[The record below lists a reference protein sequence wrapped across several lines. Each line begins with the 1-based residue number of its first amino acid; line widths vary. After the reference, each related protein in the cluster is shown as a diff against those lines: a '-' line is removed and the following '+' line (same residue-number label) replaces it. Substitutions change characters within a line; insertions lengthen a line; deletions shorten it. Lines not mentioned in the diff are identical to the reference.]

1 MIMTSFHEELLPEE
15 GGVISLVGGGGK
27 TTLMFRLAA
36 ELAHI
41 GETVLTTTTTK
52 IFEPSE
58 EESSHVIV
66 SKDPKEVLRNSAL
79 FLRHT
84 AHITAARERLVSKGK
99 LAGFKPS
106 DIEFFMKK
114 GGFKWILVEAD
125 GAFRKPIKAPAE
137 HEPVIPECS
146 MCAIAVVGLDAI
158 GKSLDDRWVFRPRL
172 YSQVTGLSLG
182 SPVTERSVASV
193 ILADKGLLKG
203 CPPGAKRRVFLNK
216 AEREERLAAG
226 EVVASLLRKE
236 GKGKIDRILIGS
248 AEEGRLLTMS
258 KNP

>member
-1 MIMTSFHEELLPEE
+1 MTVTSLHEELLPKG

-41 GETVLTTTTTK
+41 ENTVLTTTTTK

-58 EESSHVIV
+58 DESGFTIV
-66 SKDPKEVLRNSAL
+66 SENPEEVLRKSAA

-99 LAGFKPS
+99 LVGFESPI
-106 DIEFFMKK
+106 IEYFMKN
-114 GGFKWILVEAD
+114 GGFQWILVEAD
-125 GAFRKPIKAPAE
+125 GAAQKPVKAPAE
-137 HEPVIPECS
+137 HEPVISECS
-146 MCAIAVVGLDAI
+146 TCVIAVVGLDAI
-158 GKSLDDRWVFRPRL
+158 GKPLDDRWVFRPRL
-172 YSQVTGLSLG
+172 YSRVTGVSLG

-193 ILADKGLLKG
+193 ILADNGLMKG
-203 CPPGAKRRVFLNK
+203 CPPGAKRMVFLNK
-216 AEREERLAAG
+216 AEGEERLAAG
-226 EVVASLLRKE
+226 ERIASLLEKE

-248 AEEGRLLTMS
+248 LEEGTLLTINS
-258 KNP
+258 NP

>member
-1 MIMTSFHEELLPEE
+1 MTMTSLHEELLPEG

-41 GETVLTTTTTK
+41 EETVLTTTTTK

-58 EESSHVIV
+58 EQSAHIIV
-66 SKDPKEVLRNSAL
+66 SEDPEEVLRNSAA

-106 DIEFFMKK
+106 TIEFFMKK
-114 GGFKWILVEAD
+114 GGFRWVLVEAD
-125 GAFRKPIKAPAE
+125 GAARKPIKAPAE

-146 MCAIAVVGLDAI
+146 TCVIAVVGLDAI
-158 GKSLDDRWVFRPRL
+158 GKPLDDRWVFRPQF
-172 YSQVTGLSLG
+172 YSQVTGISLG
-182 SPVTERSVASV
+182 SPVTERSVAAV
-193 ILADKGLLKG
+193 ILADKGLMKG
-203 CPPGAKRRVFLNK
+203 CPPDAKRMVFLNK
-216 AEREERLAAG
+216 AEGEERLAAG
-226 EVVASLLRKE
+226 GIVASLLKKE

-248 AEEGRLLTMS
+248 AEEGTLLTIS
-258 KNP
+258 E